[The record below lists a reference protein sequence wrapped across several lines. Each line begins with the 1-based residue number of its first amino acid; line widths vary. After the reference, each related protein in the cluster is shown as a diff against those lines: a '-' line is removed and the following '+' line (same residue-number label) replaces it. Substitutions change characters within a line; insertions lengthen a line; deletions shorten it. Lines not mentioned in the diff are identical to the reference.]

1 MKKLKIWT
9 LILHSFIFI
18 IHKNTISVM
27 LLTEYFTL
35 DRWLSSSGFSDSFAN
50 LLLGASLLSL
60 LGQLLI
66 LLSIKIEKVVTK
78 HVIGILGLIS
88 LWFSFRYLAYPSVNN
103 TDFHT
108 WAFWSGV
115 PFIIA
120 SILLYHEQYIIL
132 KDIFKAKKKSS

>member
-1 MKKLKIWT
+1 
-9 LILHSFIFI
+9 
-18 IHKNTISVM
+18 M

-66 LLSIKIEKVVTK
+66 LLSIKIEKVVNK
-78 HVIGILGLIS
+78 HVIGILGLIA

-132 KDIFKAKKKSS
+132 KDIFRKKKKSS